1 MTVLITKSAVKKHF
15 KQSNYSHFFN
25 EIYWLEKLKKY
36 KFVPK
41 ILNID
46 YKNYILSL
54 SYEGERISNRNM
66 PKNWQFQL
74 RKILKRLNK
83 SNCFHS
89 DIKPDNLL
97 VNKNKIILIDFSQSI
112 KISDLRKNKFK
123 KKRIFFDEYSIN
135 RISLSIQKNI
145 IFSNDLRVLVIW
157 EPSKQSHIEKNINLY
172 KHISIIDKIKVSKN
186 FYKNVFKDRIYWI
199 DQFYNKQVSKKTNKL
214 KKFIFVYIIKS
225 INPVFKINKM
235 IFTNEMRTV
244 DDKIFKFKKFIRK
257 NKSSIIHISDNFEES
272 KRNAI
277 SLSRSTNDFPA
288 KYFFSTQQIFNNKND
303 FFKRLNKSKNLK
315 YVVLRDKKTKKDDLD
330 ILVNDYFL
338 FKRIVDC
345 QSYKTKNLA
354 LISNSGDPIEDNG
367 FKVSNFI
374 KIKNRKI
381 NIDVRFTGDGYFD
394 KKWQENI
401 IKNRKVYKN
410 YYKPDTKNLV
420 YSIIYHIV
428 YHKGYIDLKYFY
440 FLKKKLNLKIINI
453 DILSYILKKFLKSK
467 KYKVTRPTDL
477 TIPITHKLSESTLKE
492 EIERIKNQIRNRNFS
507 GANKMILNILKFQS
521 KFIFFRKDIF
531 LLIILNQLNLIKFR
545 IKNFIFKFVQ
555 FNN

>member
-15 KQSNYSHFFN
+15 KQSNSSHFFN

-135 RISLSIQKNI
+135 RISLSIQKNV

-157 EPSKQSHIEKNINLY
+157 EPSKQSHIEKNINLN
-172 KHISIIDKIKVSKN
+172 KHISIIDKIKISKN

-199 DQFYNKQVSKKTNKL
+199 DQFYNKKVSKKTNKL
-214 KKFIFVYIIKS
+214 KKYIFVYILKS

-244 DDKIFKFKKFIRK
+244 DDKIFKFKKMIRR

-315 YVVLRDKKTKKDDLD
+315 YVVLRDKKTKYDDLD

-345 QSYKTKNLA
+345 QSYKIKNLA
-354 LISNSGDPIEDNG
+354 LISNSGYPIEDNG

-381 NIDVRFTGDGYFD
+381 NIDVRFTGDDYFD
-394 KKWQENI
+394 KKWQEDI

-428 YHKGYIDLKYFY
+428 YHKGYIDRKYFY
-440 FLKKKLNLKIINI
+440 FLKKELNLKLINI
-453 DILSYILKKFLKSK
+453 DIISDILKKFLKSK

-521 KFIFFRKDIF
+521 QFIFFRKDIF